1 MLVPNHSLP
10 VQWEEVSGLD
20 DESNSVRTYEICTL
34 DRPSSHWLRTRW
46 IPRRAA
52 TTLYVEI
59 RFTMME
65 CSGLNQRH
73 CKETFNLYYY
83 QSDSDEA
90 GHAHTPVLD
99 GEPVHQS
106 VHGGG
111 RPPAAAWR
119 REALQPQA
127 VSPGAS
133 EGGGALPGLP
143 QPGRACMALLSV
155 RVFYRKC
162 PPLRRAFA
170 SFPETVPH
178 SHWWSRC
185 QLMYREEV
193 LSFAQGVCVENAVT
207 PPGEQSRLPSM
218 LCGEDGQWVGQPT
231 SSCACRPGYEAGET
245 DVRCRACPSGQFKAE
260 SGPGGCGLCPAYSNT
275 LIPGSSHCLCHPGY
289 YRADSDPLHAACTR
303 PPSPPRSI
311 VSQIND
317 TSVTLEWSEPLD
329 RGGRGDL
336 TYRVLCSFCG
346 STTATKV
353 RHETRPGP
361 QRPVRPEP
369 QRLQRPVR
377 PTTETTETRDQ
388 EDQNHRDQLQSL
400 NGVSALS
407 QSEPASD
414 RVNVTTSRDVP
425 PPVSGLRRAAA
436 SETSLSLEWN
446 VPVLQNQYQILDY
459 QLRYSPK
466 EGEEAGQWQYVSSR
480 SSSVV
485 LTGLQRAAQYQ
496 VQVRTFRSQAGYG
509 SFSTA
514 STFNTL
520 PDGVGHSHL
529 VLTGVL
535 VSMGILLLI
544 AVVIVAVYCYR
555 VSGCSLLLLASAEQW
570 NTDLRVSVDSL
581 LTDDDDN
588 FDDDD
593 DGGGGGGGVIVAM
606 KVYIDPFT
614 YEDPKR
620 GGEGVRQRDRGVSSG
635 RCVAVR
641 LRVPGR
647 KENYVAI
654 KTLKGGYTEKQRRDF
669 LSEASIM
676 GQFQHPNIIHLE
688 GVITTSC
695 PVMILT
701 EFMENG
707 ALDSF
712 LRMNDGQFTSIQLV
726 GMLRGIAAGMK
737 YLSDM
742 SFVHRDLAA
751 RNILV
756 NSNLVCKVSD
766 FGLSRF
772 LTENSSDP
780 TYTSS
785 LIVGDIVGR
794 WKKYFEDL
802 LNPTDLPSNEEVEA
816 GDSEVD
822 SSITQAEVTEGAEG
836 LWEFAQPV
844 HMCFVDLEKA
854 FDRVPRGILWGV
866 LREYG
871 VRGPLLRAVRSLYD
885 QSRSLVR
892 IAGNDVVLLASSSQD
907 LQHVLERF
915 AAECEAAGMRISTSK
930 SEAMVLDW
938 KRVACPL
945 RVGGEVLPQ
954 VEEFKYLGVL
964 FTSEGKMEREIDRR
978 IGAASAVMRGV
989 RFPFAGRLLRPSPIG
1004 SSRRPSD
1011 AWSYGIVMWEVMSYG
1026 ERPYWDMSNQ
1036 DVINAIEQDYR
1047 LPPPPDCPSSL
1058 HALMLDCWQK
1068 ELNGPIGRG
1077 SATWWR
1083 ALDRLIRNPASL
1095 KVTHSEG
1102 PRDLLRVGVTLAGHQ
1117 KKILSSIQTLR
1128 IHKAPPTLLY

>member
-1 MLVPNHSLP
+1 MEAQRGPGGASSLCGLLLLLLP
-10 VQWEEVSGLD
+10 LLSCCGAEEEVLLNTKLETSDLGWTNYPAEDPQWEELSGLD
-20 DESNSVRTYEICTL
+20 EEATSVRTYEICTP
-34 DRPSSHWLRTRW
+34 DSPTSYWLRTRW

-52 TTLYVEI
+52 SIIYVEI

-65 CSGLNQRH
+65 CVSLNWRH
-73 CKETFNLYYY
+73 CKETFDLYSY

-90 GHAHTPVLD
+90 TPS
-99 GEPVHQS
+99 H
-106 VHGGG
+106 
-111 RPPAAAWR
+111 PAWMENPYAKVSTLAADQLMSRSER
-119 REALQPQA
+119 RSNLRLLRVQRLQ
-127 VSPGAS
+127 GA
-133 EGGGALPGLP
+133 GLYLAFRS
-143 QPGRACMALLSV
+143 QGTCMALLAV

-170 SFPETVPH
+170 YFPETVPH
-178 SHWWSRC
+178 SLVE
-185 QLMYREEV
+185 Q
-193 LSFAQGVCVENAVT
+193 AQGVCVENAVT
-207 PPGEQSRLPSM
+207 PPGEQSQPPSM

-231 SSCACRPGYEAGET
+231 SSCSCRPGYEAGDT
-245 DVRCRACPSGQFKAE
+245 NVRCRACPSGQFKAG
-260 SGPGGCGLCPAYSNT
+260 SGPGVCVPCPDRSNT
-275 LIPGSSHCLCHPGY
+275 LIPGSAYCLCHPGY
-289 YRADSDPLHAACTR
+289 RRADSDPPHAACTR
-303 PPSPPRSI
+303 PPSAPRSI

-336 TYRVLCSFCG
+336 VYRVFCSSCG
-346 STTATKV
+346 TASKGLAGSCSPCGDSVLYRPAQRGLTQRRVSVWGLRPHTKYTFTV
-353 RHETRPGP
+353 
-361 QRPVRPEP
+361 
-369 QRLQRPVR
+369 
-377 PTTETTETRDQ
+377 
-388 EDQNHRDQLQSL
+388 QSL

-436 SETSLSLEWN
+436 SESSLTLEWN
-446 VPVLQNQYQILDY
+446 VPLLQNQFQVLDY

-466 EGEEAGQWQYVSSR
+466 DGGEAGQWQYVSSR

-485 LTGLQRAAQYQ
+485 VTGLQRAGRYR
-496 VQVRTFRSQAGYG
+496 VQVRARSQAGYG
-509 SFSTA
+509 SFSSEA
-514 STFNTL
+514 SFNTL
-520 PDGVGHSHL
+520 PDAVGSQL
-529 VLTGVL
+529 VVTAVL
-535 VSMGILLLI
+535 VSIGVLILI
-544 AVVIVAVYCYR
+544 ATAILALYCYR
-555 VSGCSLLLLASAEQW
+555 RVKDSELSDKSGHYQMGQ
-570 NTDLRVSVDSL
+570 T
-581 LTDDDDN
+581 
-588 FDDDD
+588 
-593 DGGGGGGGVIVAM
+593 M

-614 YEDPKR
+614 YEDPNEAVREFAKEIEASFVKIEEVIGAGEFGEVCR
-620 GGEGVRQRDRGVSSG
+620 G
-635 RCVAVR
+635 R

-654 KTLKGGYTEKQRRDF
+654 KTLKGGYTDKQRRDF

-712 LRMNDGQFTSIQLV
+712 LRVNDGQFTTIQLV

-785 LIVGDIVGR
+785 LGGKIPIR
-794 WKKYFEDL
+794 WTA
-802 LNPTDLPSNEEVEA
+802 PEA
-816 GDSEVD
+816 
-822 SSITQAEVTEGAEG
+822 
-836 LWEFAQPV
+836 
-844 HMCFVDLEKA
+844 
-854 FDRVPRGILWGV
+854 
-866 LREYG
+866 
-871 VRGPLLRAVRSLYD
+871 
-885 QSRSLVR
+885 
-892 IAGNDVVLLASSSQD
+892 IAY
-907 LQHVLERF
+907 R
-915 AAECEAAGMRISTSK
+915 K
-930 SEAMVLDW
+930 
-938 KRVACPL
+938 
-945 RVGGEVLPQ
+945 
-954 VEEFKYLGVL
+954 
-964 FTSEGKMEREIDRR
+964 FTS
-978 IGAASAVMRGV
+978 ASDG
-989 RFPFAGRLLRPSPIG
+989 
-1004 SSRRPSD
+1004 
-1011 AWSYGIVMWEVMSYG
+1011 WSYGIVMWEVMSYG

-1047 LPPPPDCPSSL
+1047 LPPPPECPASL

-1068 ELNGPIGRG
+1068 ERANRPRFCDVV
-1077 SATWWR
+1077 S

-1095 KVTHSEG
+1095 KVTLPEGRSGSQPLLDQRVPPSLSSCGSVSEWLRALKMERYEQSFLQSG
-1102 PRDLLRVGVTLAGHQ
+1102 FTSLEVVSQLNTDDLLRVGVTLAGHQ
-1117 KKILSSIQTLR
+1117 KKILSSVQTLR
-1128 IHKAPPTLLY
+1128 VHEAPPTLLY